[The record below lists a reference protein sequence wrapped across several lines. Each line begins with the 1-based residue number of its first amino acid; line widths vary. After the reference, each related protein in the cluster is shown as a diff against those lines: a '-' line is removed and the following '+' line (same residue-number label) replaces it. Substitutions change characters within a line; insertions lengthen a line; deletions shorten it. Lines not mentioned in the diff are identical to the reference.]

1 MLLKSIDERRRRK
14 EYLQQNDAIRR
25 IFMTSHMTLS
35 SASSEIQKLPMY
47 LRIQGP
53 KRAKGHTVKGPV
65 EI

>member
-1 MLLKSIDERRRRK
+1 MTFK
-14 EYLQQNDAIRR
+14 LQQKDAIRR

-53 KRAKGHTVKGPV
+53 KAKGHTVKGFV